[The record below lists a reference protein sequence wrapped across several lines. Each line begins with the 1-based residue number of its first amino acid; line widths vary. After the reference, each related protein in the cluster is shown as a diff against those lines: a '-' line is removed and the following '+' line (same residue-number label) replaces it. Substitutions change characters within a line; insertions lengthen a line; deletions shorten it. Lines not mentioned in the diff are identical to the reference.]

1 MRWQPHP
8 TELIMKLQEIYNH
21 LDRISPFEL
30 QEKWDNSGL
39 IVGDLNREVSQIVVS
54 LDIDFSMIDEAKE
67 GTLFV
72 VHHPLIFGKL
82 TQLDFAKYPS
92 NLMEK
97 MILKKQ
103 SCIALHTNFD
113 QTHLNKYVFTKI
125 LGFTLESQNAFL
137 CTTKGTWN
145 YKALLNLIKEKLELP
160 TLRVVGKK
168 ENIKSIALCT
178 GAGASLIDEVE
189 ADCFLTGDIKYHDAM
204 KAMSED
210 LMMIDIGHYESEKFF
225 AQILIDELKV
235 LPILA
240 IIANS
245 KNPFHT
251 ETY

>member
-1 MRWQPHP
+1 MILEEVY
-8 TELIMKLQEIYNH
+8 TH
-21 LDRISPFEL
+21 LDKISPFVL

-39 IVGDLNREVSQIVVS
+39 IVGDMGRKISQIVVS
-54 LDIDFSMIDEAKE
+54 LDIDLDMIEEAKE

-72 VHHPLIFGKL
+72 VHHPLIFDKL
-82 TQLDFAKYPS
+82 SQLDLAKYPS
-92 NLMEK
+92 NLLEQ
-97 MILKKQ
+97 MILRKQ
-103 SCIALHTNFD
+103 SCIAMHTSFD
-113 QTHLNKYVFTKI
+113 QTHLNKYVFEKI
-125 LGFTLESQNAFL
+125 LGFKMQSQNAFL
-137 CTTKGTWN
+137 CTTNDEWN
-145 YKALLNLIKEKLELP
+145 YKALLKHIKEKLDLP
-160 TLRVVGKK
+160 TLKVIGKK

-225 AQILIDELKV
+225 AEILLEELKV

-245 KNPFHT
+245 KNPFHI
-251 ETY
+251 ETDKIG